1 MALGCPAIAP
11 SLGFWLLCTP
21 HCADPWG
28 ERRTIY
34 LSSLSTLS
42 TTHQRTPPAAPRAV
56 PAVPALLCAQ
66 RPSMRGAEAGARLT
80 CTRGRGGDAQ
90 RRSPR
95 MRVARLTS
103 EAVSAVS
110 VDELRPQARH
120 RRNRRPPPHTRP
132 HTTRAMGAV
141 RVGDAVELRADDWRA
156 PPPAPPPPRQ
166 PATPSHGPYSFGTGA
181 LPERHRGP
189 TSVAGVGSNSRAPH
203 PSQGA
208 AAADRTAPPPG
219 GFHQLTS

>member
-103 EAVSAVS
+103 EAVSAVN
-110 VDELRPQARH
+110 VDELRPPARH
-120 RRNRRPPPHTRP
+120 AETADRPAHAPAHTPARCASEMPWTSGHGTRP
-132 HTTRAMGAV
+132 HRRRHRNRLVSPPLPPTGRT
-141 RVGDAVELRADDWRA
+141 
-156 PPPAPPPPRQ
+156 PPAQ
-166 PATPSHGPYSFGTGA
+166 GLYQNGTGA
-181 LPERHRGP
+181 LPPLPVSVPTLEPRIRPRVRRRRTGRRPPRGVS
-189 TSVAGVGSNSRAPH
+189 TS
-203 PSQGA
+203 
-208 AAADRTAPPPG
+208 
-219 GFHQLTS
+219 

>member
-1 MALGCPAIAP
+1 MDAAAP

-21 HCADPWG
+21 HGADPWG
-28 ERRTIY
+28 ERRNIY
-34 LSSLSTLS
+34 LPTMYSIYYMPARAPC
-42 TTHQRTPPAAPRAV
+42 HAACGAGCPRPPLCAAAVGRRGADERGRVGGERRRAAAPS
-56 PAVPALLCAQ
+56 PP
-66 RPSMRGAEAGARLT
+66 
-80 CTRGRGGDAQ
+80 
-90 RRSPR
+90 RRK
-95 MRVARLTS
+95 
-103 EAVSAVS
+103 
-110 VDELRPQARH
+110 
-120 RRNRRPPPHTRP
+120 RRPPR
-132 HTTRAMGAV
+132 TRARTHAGAV
-141 RVGDAVELRADDWRA
+141 RVGDAVGVRARDSAAPAPAPVRSEAGRVGDALVYFRAHDSRA

-181 LPERHRGP
+181 LAERHRGP